1 MQICPR
7 FCLLSFFA
15 LFLASCGNS
24 GTTTPPPPLSDKFA
38 DIQTQTLNGSCAISG
53 CHVGSSPKAL
63 LNLQTGKAYSQLM
76 NNPIQ
81 NDAALK
87 RYSRLVVPG
96 KPDSSFLY
104 IKLTNPKTDE
114 GELMPQRTGTLSK
127 EELDA
132 IRSWITRGAPND

>member
-1 MQICPR
+1 MIMMFRPV
-7 FCLLSFFA
+7 FSL

-24 GTTTPPPPLSDKFA
+24 GTTTPPVVLSDKFA
-38 DIQTQTLNGSCAISG
+38 DIQKQTLNGSCARSS

-63 LNLQTGKAYSQLM
+63 LNLEMGKAYSQLM

-87 RYSRLVVPG
+87 RYSRLVVPF

-104 IKLTNPKTDE
+104 IKLTNPKADE
-114 GELMPQRTGTLSK
+114 GELMPQRLGTLSK
-127 EELDA
+127 EEIEA
-132 IRSWITRGAPND
+132 IKSWITRGAPND